1 MRTFVVLSL
10 VLVAGC
16 ASRQSAPISDRPPAT
31 RPGTASPAPTVPVPR
46 TERPEFYAA
55 RPGDTV
61 RSIAAA
67 NGMEPR
73 ELIDLNALADPNR
86 LQPGQ
91 VLRLRPAVV
100 ATVPVAPP
108 KLDTDAGVQVNPIAL
123 PSPIETRPIET
134 RPLESRPIETR
145 PPEPV
150 APDARP
156 PVVAGGNVRAEP
168 RAFKLPYSDE
178 NLALVQRGEAPPMVA
193 RVDPSPAKPEAAPLK
208 PEAAPAKP
216 EATPQKPEAA
226 RGDAEDRVEWTWPA
240 AGRVT
245 ERFDGGY
252 KGVGIAG
259 RAGEPVMA
267 AGTGRVI
274 YVGSTIRGYGQL
286 VIIKH
291 NETYLSAYAHNSRI
305 LVKEGQSVTRGQKI
319 AEIGQTDADRPKLHF
334 EIRRAGKPVDPLAY
348 LPDRP

>member
-1 MRTFVVLSL
+1 MRYRLL
-10 VLVAGC
+10 VLFAPLVLIAGC
-16 ASRQSAPISDRPPAT
+16 ASRQPAPITDRVPPP
-31 RPGTASPAPTVPVPR
+31 RPGAASPAPTVPVPR

-91 VLRLRPAVV
+91 VLRLRSAVAATGPA
-100 ATVPVAPP
+100 APP
-108 KLDTDAGVQVNPIAL
+108 KPEADAGVQVNPIAL
-123 PSPIETRPIET
+123 PSPIETRPLESRPTET
-134 RPLESRPIETR
+134 RPLEPG
-145 PPEPV
+145 PADV
-150 APDARP
+150 RP
-156 PVVAGGNVRAEP
+156 PVAAGGNVRAEP

-178 NLALVQRGEAPPMVA
+178 NLAMVQRGEAPPMVA
-193 RVDPSPAKPEAAPLK
+193 RIDPSPAKPEAAPLK

-216 EATPQKPEAA
+216 EVAPLKPEAA